1 MSRTI
6 LQRFQEE
13 NGSTT
18 CEDLKG
24 AKDGHPLCS
33 CTKCVHEGSTDCVG
47 VFVISTG
54 QLKAYVRSEEG
65 KQVTVWRLLDGDVC
79 LMGVESRVP
88 SGGMFVVPTMTNPGW
103 ALVAL
108 LAGSCVTAALLVL
121 IKKPLKP
128 EEIDD
133 IGAEKAEEEVDLSGL
148 SFS

>member
-1 MSRTI
+1 
-6 LQRFQEE
+6 
-13 NGSTT
+13 
-18 CEDLKG
+18 
-24 AKDGHPLCS
+24 
-33 CTKCVHEGSTDCVG
+33 
-47 VFVISTG
+47 
-54 QLKAYVRSEEG
+54 
-65 KQVTVWRLLDGDVC
+65 
-79 LMGVESRVP
+79 MGVESRVP